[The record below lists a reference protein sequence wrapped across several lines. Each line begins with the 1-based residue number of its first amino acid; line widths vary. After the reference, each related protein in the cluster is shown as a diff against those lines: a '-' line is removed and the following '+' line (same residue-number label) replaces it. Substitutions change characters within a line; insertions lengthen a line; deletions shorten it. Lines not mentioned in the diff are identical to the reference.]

1 MLNSVAHGRQQARK
15 VLVVQLATVLAS
27 ALLLWLASPAH
38 ALAAALGGGALVLG
52 SGLTAW
58 LVLSG
63 QSPAA
68 AGLALG
74 RLLAGMVFKW
84 LVLILALVLGAAVW
98 KLPPIGLAAGVAAAL
113 VAQVVA
119 QFVTLKRH

>member
-15 VLVVQLATVLAS
+15 VLIVQLAAVVAS
-27 ALLLWLASPAH
+27 ALLLWFVSPAH

-52 SGLTAW
+52 SGVAAW
-58 LVLSG
+58 LALSG
-63 QSPAA
+63 QAPAA

-74 RLLAGMVFKW
+74 RLLAGMVCKW
-84 LVLILALVLGAAVW
+84 LVLILALALGAAVL

-119 QFVTLKRH
+119 LLRH